1 MTDHDLSLAVGYCLL
16 GLIAVKVLVII
27 VLGIGVLIADD

>member
-1 MTDHDLSLAVGYCLL
+1 MTDHDLSLAIGYCLL
-16 GLIAVKVLVII
+16 GLVAVKALVIL